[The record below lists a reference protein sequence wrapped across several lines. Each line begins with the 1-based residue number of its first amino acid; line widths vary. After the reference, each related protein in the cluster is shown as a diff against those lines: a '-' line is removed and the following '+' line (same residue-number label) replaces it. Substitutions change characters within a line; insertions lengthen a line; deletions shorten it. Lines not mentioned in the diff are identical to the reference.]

1 MKERKTAAM
10 LQRLPVILAV
20 TAASYGLPLHAQQA
34 NARGAAAGKSMSRP
48 AANDSERPMHE
59 RRLIRQR

>member
-10 LQRLPVILAV
+10 LQRIPVVLAV

-34 NARGAAAGKSMSRP
+34 TARGAGKSMSRP
-48 AANDSERPMHE
+48 MANDSERPMHE